1 MTITVTNVDEEGT
14 VGLFP
19 AQPRVG
25 TVLRATIS
33 DPDDDVR
40 SVNWR
45 WERSSDQTAWA
56 SRSGSGASYT
66 PTSGDEGMYLR
77 ATATYTDGEG
87 AGKSAEAASGSAVAA
102 REDAP
107 AITVVELVS
116 GLSIP
121 WGIAFTPDGTMLF
134 TQRSGVLSASL
145 TDGTVQ
151 TVTADFSDLRARGET
166 GLMGIV
172 VDPGFAS
179 NRRFYTCQG
188 QTGPEIQVIAWT
200 LNAGYTVAT
209 RVADPLVGSLPAASG
224 GRHGGCRLR
233 FGPQGYLWIA
243 TGDAA
248 RGTVPQDLN
257 SLGGKVLR
265 VDASTG
271 TAAPGNALE
280 TRVYTYGH
288 RNVQGLARR
297 PGTNQMWSVEHGP
310 SIDDEI
316 NLLVKGGNYGWNP
329 VTGYNESVPM
339 TDLAQFPDAVEA
351 KWSSGDP
358 TLATSG
364 GIFLDGDDWD
374 EWEGRLAVA
383 TLAGRS
389 LRIFRFTS
397 SGALVSQVVVPELNG
412 TYGRLRTPMLGP
424 DGALYLTTSNG
435 SGTDKI
441 LKVVPGRPPAFAGA
455 TDTREVAE
463 NNSTSAVVATVT
475 ATDPDGERLTYTL
488 GGRDARFFAIA
499 NPAAGGLRA
508 NVRFDHEAQSSYEVV
523 VTATDPYGLS
533 DSVTLTIT
541 VTDVD
546 EAPEVA
552 GEAHVTIEEN
562 STEYVGH
569 YSATDPEGVPP
580 SWTALSGPDRSHFK
594 VDAAG
599 DLSFTT
605 VPDYDARADANRD
618 NRYEVTVGASD
629 GTLTGTLNVTVTVTN
644 VNEPPK
650 VTGDEAVDFTEG
662 GTGSVATYTASDPE
676 GGTLV
681 WQALEGTDAGDF
693 TFSNGVLQ
701 FATTPDF
708 ESPTDAGGDN
718 GYRVRVRVSD
728 GPNDDALDVTVSV
741 TNKEEAGALTF
752 SSEQPEIGSVLT
764 ATLTDPDNVVSES
777 WTWERSPNRNIW
789 TELSGQPGN
798 SYAPVDDDL
807 SHYLRVTVDYTDGHG
822 SGKSLQLVTDR
833 AVREPPPVNDPP
845 AFADASTTRS
855 VPENSGEGVAVGDEV
870 TATDD
875 NNDPLTYSLAGDVDT
890 FTVDDSSGQIRVA
903 EGAVLDHETR
913 PTYRVTVTATD
924 PSNASD
930 SISVDITVTDVNE
943 APEPTDDTRTT
954 DEDVQTVIDV
964 LTNDNDPEGDDLT
977 VSLRSRPDNGATTLD
992 ATTNEITYTP
1002 NADYHGADSFTYR
1015 VSDGSLS
1022 SDAGVNV
1029 TVTSVND
1036 APEFPTDTA
1045 TRSVVQN
1052 AQPGANVGRP
1062 VIATDVDSDVLTY
1075 SLSGAP
1081 EFEIEE
1087 HTGQIKVGEVAILD
1101 ASVIYTVTVTA
1112 TEART
1117 DGQVPASDS
1126 IEVTITVRTGGSGG
1140 GGGAGGGGGGGSAP
1154 ANREPEFDD
1163 GQRTTRRVPENTPM
1177 GGAFGDP
1184 VTATDDDDATLTY
1197 TLRGDDAGSFTIDG
1211 RTGQLQAKA
1220 LLDYE
1225 TRANYRLE
1233 VRVSDGEGGDDAIR
1247 VTVSV
1252 TNVDEPPLISGPE
1265 ATEYEENG
1273 EDAVASYA
1281 AADPEGGEVVAWSLA
1296 GDDAGLFSI
1305 GNAGVLAF
1313 NDPPDYETPLDV
1325 DGDNVYRVVIQ
1336 ATDVSDI
1343 TGTLDVAVTVTDADD
1358 GGIVAR
1364 YDADGDG
1371 VIDRGEALAAV
1382 SDYFADLITKSEA
1395 VEVVTHYFIG

>member
-1 MTITVTNVDEEGT
+1 M
-14 VGLFP
+14 
-19 AQPRVG
+19 A
-25 TVLRATIS
+25 RATPPRAATRGCTS
-33 DPDDDVR
+33 APR
-40 SVNWR
+40 
-45 WERSSDQTAWA
+45 A
-56 SRSGSGASYT
+56 S
-66 PTSGDEGMYLR
+66 
-77 ATATYTDGEG
+77 YTDGEG
-87 AGKSAEAASGSAVAA
+87 SGKSAEAASGNTVAA
-102 REDAP
+102 REGAP

-134 TQRSGVLSASL
+134 TQRSGVLSARL

-188 QTGPEIQVIAWT
+188 HTGPEIQVIAWT
-200 LNAGYTVAT
+200 LNVDHTAAT

-248 RGTVPQDLN
+248 SGTVPQNLS

-271 TAAPGNALE
+271 TAAPGNPLE

-329 VTGYNESVPM
+329 VPGYNESVPM

-383 TLAGRS
+383 TLKAS
-389 LRIFRFTS
+389 ELHILDFTAN
-397 SGALVSQVVVPELNG
+397 GTFVSQVVVPALDG
-412 TYGRLRTPMLGP
+412 AYGRLRTPIMGP

-435 SGTDKI
+435 GGRDKI
-441 LKVVPGRPPAFAGA
+441 LKVVPSRPPAFPAL
-455 TDTREVAE
+455 TDTQEVAE
-463 NNSTSAVVATVT
+463 NSPVSTVVATVT
-475 ATDPDGERLTYTL
+475 ATDPEGKALTYTL
-488 GGRDARFFAIA
+488 SGPDA
-499 NPAAGGLRA
+499 GLFNISNASVGQVRA
-508 NVRFDHEAQSSYEVV
+508 NVSLDHEARDSYEVV
-523 VTATDPYGLS
+523 VTASDPYGLS

-546 EAPEVA
+546 EPPEVA
-552 GEAHVTIEEN
+552 GEPHVTVAEEG
-562 STEYVGH
+562 SDYVGRFTA
-569 YSATDPEGVPP
+569 SDPDGDPITW
-580 SWTALSGPDRSHFK
+580 SALSGRD
-594 VDAAG
+594 AG
-599 DLSFTT
+599 DFDFDNSSGDLTFKMR
-605 VPDYDARADANRD
+605 PDYDARADSNRD
-618 NRYEVTVGASD
+618 NVYLVNVNASAS
-629 GTLTGTLNVTVTVTN
+629 GKTGTLAVRVTVTD
-644 VNEPPK
+644 VNEPPAIAGPDS
-650 VTGDEAVDFTEG
+650 VEYAEG
-662 GTGSVATYTASDPE
+662 GTGNVATYTASDPE
-676 GGTLV
+676 GDTLV
-681 WQALEGTDAGDF
+681 WQALEGSDRGAF
-693 TFSNGVLQ
+693 TFSNGVMQ
-701 FATTPDF
+701 FAATPDF

-718 GYRVRVRVSD
+718 GYLVRVRVSD
-728 GPNDDALDVTVSV
+728 GPNGDALNVTVSV
-741 TNKEEAGALTF
+741 TNEEEAGALTF

-764 ATLTDPDNVVSES
+764 ATLTDPDNVVGES
-777 WTWERSPNRNIW
+777 WTWERSPNRSTWAEI
-789 TELSGQPGN
+789 GFQPGN
-798 SYAPVDDDL
+798 GYTPVDDDL
-807 SHYLRVTVDYTDGHG
+807 NHYLRVTVAYTDGHG
-822 SGKSLQLVTDR
+822 PGKSLQVVTDR

-870 TATDD
+870 IATDD

-903 EGAVLDHETR
+903 EGAVLDYET
-913 PTYRVTVTATD
+913 PSTYRVTVTATD

-930 SISVDITVTDVNE
+930 SISVDISVTDVNE
-943 APEPTDDTRTT
+943 APGAVDDTGAT
-954 DEDVQTVIDV
+954 DEDGAVNIHVLINDDDPDAGDPNDTLAVNLRNRPRNGSATVE
-964 LTNDNDPEGDDLT
+964 TDNT
-977 VSLRSRPDNGATTLD
+977 
-992 ATTNEITYTP
+992 ITYTP
-1002 NADYHGADSFTYR
+1002 NADYHGADTFTYM

-1022 SDAGVNV
+1022 DEGTVSV
-1029 TVTSVND
+1029 TIRPVND
-1036 APEFPTDTA
+1036 APVFPETSA
-1045 TRSVVQN
+1045 ERPVSQN
-1052 AQPGANVGRP
+1052 AQPGTNVGRP
-1062 VIATDVDSDVLTY
+1062 VTATDVDGDVLTY
-1075 SLSGAP
+1075 SLTGAP

-1087 HTGQIKVGEVAILD
+1087 HTGQITVSEIAILD
-1101 ASVIYTVTVTA
+1101 ASVTYSVTVTA
-1112 TEART
+1112 TEVRT

-1140 GGGAGGGGGGGSAP
+1140 GGGGAGGGGGGGSAP

-1163 GQRTTRRVPENTPM
+1163 GHRTTRRVPEDTP
-1177 GGAFGDP
+1177 AGDSLGNP
-1184 VTATDDDDATLTY
+1184 VTATDDDDDTLTY

-1211 RTGQLQAKA
+1211 RTGQLHASA
-1220 LLDYE
+1220 SLDYE

-1233 VRVSDGEGGDDAIR
+1233 VRVTDGEGGDDTIR

-1252 TNVDEPPLISGPE
+1252 TNVNEPPLISGPV
-1265 ATEYEENG
+1265 AMEYEENG
-1273 EDAVASYA
+1273 EDAVATYT
-1281 AADPEGGEVVAWSLA
+1281 AADPEGGEVVAWALA

-1305 GNAGVLAF
+1305 SATGAVAF
-1313 NDPPDYETPLDV
+1313 SASPDYETPLDD
-1325 DGDNVYRVVIQ
+1325 DGDNVYRIVIQ
-1336 ATDVSDI
+1336 ATDASDI
-1343 TGTLDVAVTVTDADD
+1343 TGTLDVSVTVTDADD

-1364 YDADGDG
+1364 YDKDGDD